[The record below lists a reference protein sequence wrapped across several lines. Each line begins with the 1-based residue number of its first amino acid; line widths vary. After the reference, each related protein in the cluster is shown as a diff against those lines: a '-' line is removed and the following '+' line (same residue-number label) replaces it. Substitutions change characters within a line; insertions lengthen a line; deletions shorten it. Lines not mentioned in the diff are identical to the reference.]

1 MRYIR
6 FTNAAVAVDSAP
18 AAPAKAPREPS
29 PTTQTFWALNPLRG
43 KLGTY
48 AAIRL
53 RGDLM
58 WVGIR
63 TATSLNWVR
72 ADLALSRN
80 EAEAWFQRAGFS
92 R

>member
-18 AAPAKAPREPS
+18 AKAQREPS
-29 PTTQTFWALNPLRG
+29 PPTQTFWALNPMRG

-63 TATSLNWVR
+63 TATTLDWVR
-72 ADLALSRN
+72 ADLVLSRS